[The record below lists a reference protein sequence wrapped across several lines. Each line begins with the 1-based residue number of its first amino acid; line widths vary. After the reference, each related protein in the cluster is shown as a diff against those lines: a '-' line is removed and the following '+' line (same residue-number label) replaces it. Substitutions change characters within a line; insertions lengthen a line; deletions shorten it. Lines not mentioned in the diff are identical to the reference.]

1 MAGLP
6 KNSMKFISNHALFG
20 NFSFHWY
27 PIQFLLPFISKHWLS
42 FILFKKKL
50 PHIVIFSRVSM
61 FIDRCL
67 HAINFYIQL
76 KGQRSSYPSSSSKDI
91 RFLYKKKKA
100 FFFFF
105 FAVSAITWALLSK
118 MSKVFS
124 TFSPCLLS

>member
-1 MAGLP
+1 MLYLA
-6 KNSMKFISNHALFG
+6 ISPSIDIQFSS
-20 NFSFHWY
+20 SFHSY
-27 PIQFLLPFISKHWLS
+27 QSTDCLLFFL
-42 FILFKKKL
+42 KKKL

-91 RFLYKKKKA
+91 RFLLKKKKKRL
-100 FFFFF
+100 FYF
-105 FAVSAITWALLSK
+105 FAVNAITWALLSK